1 MPDRII
7 SGDQVKRG
15 KPDPEPYCR
24 GAKLL
29 GVQPEDCLVFEDAPS
44 GVRAGVAAGC
54 SVLGVL
60 GTHNAEELRE
70 AGAKWIVNSL
80 TKVRTE
86 TRDGRIAVMID
97 AI

>member
-1 MPDRII
+1 
-7 SGDQVKRG
+7 V
-15 KPDPEPYCR
+15 
-24 GAKLL
+24 
-29 GVQPEDCLVFEDAPS
+29 VEDAPS

-54 SVLGVL
+54 KVIGVL

-70 AGAKWIVNSL
+70 AGANWIVSSL

-86 TRDGRIAVMID
+86 SRDGRIAVVIE